1 MDNTTHDRPDCF
13 SLAELKA
20 FQSLEGAVLTD
31 VNYYLWLNQGGS
43 EDMPYRFLYFLE
55 LLFEA
60 HTPLLLSSGEDS
72 AAVRISDAE
81 ALVKT
86 AESLRKLHGQIS
98 IQRVSASALPLWE
111 PLIGHSLEA
120 VRLSKNEEGLYYNDA
135 LLLDF
140 GQGQVLVA
148 LSGKEG
154 LAVDAYGRPQ
164 PS

>member
-1 MDNTTHDRPDCF
+1 MKKGG
-13 SLAELKA
+13 E
-20 FQSLEGAVLTD
+20 AVLSAR
-31 VNYYLWLNQGGS
+31 N
-43 EDMPYRFLYFLE
+43 
-55 LLFEA
+55 LLA
-60 HTPLLLSSGEDS
+60 
-72 AAVRISDAE
+72 
-81 ALVKT
+81 
-86 AESLRKLHGQIS
+86 
-98 IQRVSASALPLWE
+98 
-111 PLIGHSLEA
+111 A